1 VAEILGRVIMTDFS
15 NPPWLKFYGSVSN
28 SLEYPQITLYEC
40 LKQSSNKYPDSIAWD
55 FMGTTCTYR
64 NFLKE
69 VDQFSA
75 ALNALGFKKGDV
87 ITIGMPT
94 APQGIVP
101 IYAVNKLGGIC
112 SVIHP
117 LSPPNQIKTFLQ
129 ISNSKW
135 LMTLDLFYQ
144 QFKEGMAKTNVQ
156 KLILAGITDYLKGF
170 TKLGFQIINGRKIPS
185 IPADPQVLWM
195 SDMMKQSYP
204 AMEMQRMEP
213 TECAI
218 ILYTG
223 GTTGTPKGVQLSN
236 SNMIAQGTQ
245 ISAWGNLNHTQSVL
259 AILPIFHVFGLG
271 LCVNTAF
278 MVGGKS
284 ILIPKFTPEEVARLV
299 KKKRPT
305 FLVGVPTLFETLAIN
320 LSFQKSDL
328 SCLKATFSGADTLPR
343 STKEKFEAVVRAG
356 GGDVQLL
363 EGYGL
368 TEASGAVI
376 AMPLDK
382 YREGSMGVPFP
393 DMLAKIVKPG
403 TEEELPV
410 DIVGEICVSGPN
422 VMLGYI
428 NQPEGNAQTLRKHS
442 DGRIWLHTGDL
453 ASMDADGFFYFKSR
467 LKRMLKVSGIT
478 VYPGQVEKT
487 LQNHPAVDSVCVIGI
502 PDRLQMSRVK
512 AFIVLKDKT
521 KATEETKQDILKF
534 GRDNLLNWEA
544 PRDLEFRD
552 ELPKTLIGKISFN
565 ELEKEANTRSE
576 TIEV

>member
-1 VAEILGRVIMTDFS
+1 MTDFL
-15 NPPWLKFYGSVSN
+15 NRPWLKFYGSVSY
-28 SLEYPQITLYEC
+28 SLEYPQITLYDC
-40 LKQSSNKYPDSIAWD
+40 LKQTSYKYPDSIAWD
-55 FMGTTCTYR
+55 FMGTTCTYKK
-64 NFLKE
+64 FLKE
-69 VDQFSA
+69 IDQFSA
-75 ALNALGFKKGDV
+75 ALNAIGFKKGDV
-87 ITIGMPT
+87 ITVGMPT
-94 APQGIVP
+94 TPQGIIP
-101 IYAVNKLGGIC
+101 IYAVNKLGGVC

-185 IPADPQVLWM
+185 IPADPQVMWM
-195 SDMMKQSYP
+195 SNMMKQSYP
-204 AMEMQRMEP
+204 PMEIERMEP
-213 TECAI
+213 NECAI

-236 SNMIAQGTQ
+236 LNMIAQGTQ
-245 ISAWGNLNHTQSVL
+245 ISAWGNLNHTQSIL

-305 FLVGVPTLFETLAIN
+305 FLVGVPTLFETLATN

-328 SCLKATFSGADTLPR
+328 SCLEATFSGADTLPR

-356 GGDVQLL
+356 DGNVQLL

-368 TEASGAVI
+368 TEAGGAVI

-410 DIVGEICVSGPN
+410 DVVGEICVSGPN

-428 NQPEGNAQTLRKHS
+428 NQPEGNVQTLRKHS

-487 LQNHPAVDSVCVIGI
+487 LQNHPDVDSACVIGI

-534 GRDNLLNWEA
+534 GRNNLLNWEA

-552 ELPKTLIGKISFN
+552 ELPKTWIGKVSFN
-565 ELEKEANTRSE
+565 ELEKEANTGS
-576 TIEV
+576 

>member
-1 VAEILGRVIMTDFS
+1 MLGRVIMTDFS

-28 SLEYPQITLYEC
+28 SVEYPQITLYEC

-55 FMGTTCTYR
+55 FMGTTCTYK

-94 APQGIVP
+94 VPQGIVP
-101 IYAVNKLGGIC
+101 IYAVNKLGGVC
-112 SVIHP
+112 SVVHP
-117 LSPPNQIKTFLQ
+117 LSPPRQTETFLQ

-135 LMTLDLFYQ
+135 LMTLDMFYQ

-156 KLILAGITDYLKGF
+156 KLILARITDYLKGF
-170 TKLGFQIINGRKIPS
+170 TKLGFQIIKGRKIPS
-185 IPADPQVLWM
+185 IPADPQVVWM

-204 AMEMQRMEP
+204 PMEMQRMEP
-213 TECAI
+213 NECAI

-223 GTTGTPKGVQLSN
+223 GTSGTPKGVELSN
-236 SNMIAQGTQ
+236 SNMIAEGMQ
-245 ISAWGNLNHTQSVL
+245 ISAWGNLNHSQSVL
-259 AILPIFHVFGLG
+259 AILPIFHVFGLAI
-271 LCVNTAF
+271 CVNTAF

-284 ILIPKFTPEEVARLV
+284 ILIPIFTPKEVAKLV

-305 FLVGVPTLFETLAIN
+305 FLVGVPTLFETLATN
-320 LSFQKSDL
+320 LPFQKSDL
-328 SCLKATFSGADTLPR
+328 SCLEATFSGADTLPR
-343 STKEKFEAVVRAG
+343 STKEKFEAVVRARG
-356 GGDVQLL
+356 GKVQLL

-368 TEASGAVI
+368 TEAGGAVI
-376 AMPLDK
+376 AMPLGE

-410 DIVGEICVSGPN
+410 GAVGEICVSGPN
-422 VMLGYI
+422 VMLGYL
-428 NQPEGNAQTLRKHS
+428 NQPEGNAQTIRKHS

-453 ASMDADGFFYFKSR
+453 ASMDSDGFFYFKSR
-467 LKRMLKVSGIT
+467 LKRMLKVSGVS
-478 VYPGQVEKT
+478 VYPGQVEKV
-487 LQNHPAVDSVCVIGI
+487 LQNHPDVDSVCVIGL

-521 KATEETKQDILKF
+521 KATEETKQGILKF
-534 GRDNLLNWEA
+534 GRDNLLIWEA

-552 ELPKTLIGKISFN
+552 ELPKTWIGKVSFN
-565 ELEKEANTRSE
+565 ELEKEADIRS
-576 TIEV
+576 